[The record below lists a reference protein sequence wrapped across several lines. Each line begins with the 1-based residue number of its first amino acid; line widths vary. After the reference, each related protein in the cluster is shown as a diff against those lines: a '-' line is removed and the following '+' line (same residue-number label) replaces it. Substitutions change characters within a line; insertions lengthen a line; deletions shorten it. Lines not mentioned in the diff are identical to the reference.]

1 MNNKRSKNPTNASNQ
16 RLRKRNLTNNLQR
29 RQVQTWHQSSSN
41 LNSLNSKALFTPCL
55 KTPKTFSLL
64 TTTRSLKR
72 APSHSLRNKP
82 LNLATHE
89 MKKNRKIKKSQKNQN
104 CPKSRKSPKIKRTKK
119 NQRMMN
125 QANQIVLSLQ
135 TDLQNLEVGLTSRIM
150 MIKGRIS
157 QSAPIETNRSKN
169 K

>member
-89 MKKNRKIKKSQKNQN
+89 MKKNRKIKKSQKNQ
-104 CPKSRKSPKIKRTKK
+104 
-119 NQRMMN
+119 RMMN